1 MRPTILIVVAAM
13 ADFGFQAAVGAER
26 KTLLTVYVLQE
37 NVAPSLVVMPAR
49 ARAGKMFAD
58 IGISIQWRSG
68 PPHAS
73 SPRNF
78 VIVEM
83 ADYTPRDCY
92 PGALAYAM
100 PYDRLHIKVFYDRV
114 RGTVYS
120 QTVPALLAHV
130 FVHEITH
137 VIQGFSRHSSV
148 GIMKARW
155 DVNDYLL
162 MQSKPLTFTEE
173 DIHFIRQ
180 GLAARETA
188 IRVAPRLTG
197 SREYA
202 DARCVTLARRCIKSR
217 LASARPF
224 LQQPG
229 DLMRRS
235 HSGRMCHSEIARC
248 STLNAQHDRFL
259 LWSSHV

>member
-1 MRPTILIVVAAM
+1 MRPTILIAVAAM

-26 KTLLTVYVLQE
+26 KTVLTVYVLQE

-49 ARAGKMFAD
+49 AQAGKMFAD

-68 PPHAS
+68 PPHGLL
-73 SPRNF
+73 PRNF

-83 ADYTPRDCY
+83 ADYTPRNCY

-114 RGTVYS
+114 RATVYS

-137 VIQGFSRHSSV
+137 ILQGFCRHSSA

-162 MQSKPLTFTEE
+162 MRSKPLTFTEE

-180 GLAARETA
+180 GLAAREVGTHA
-188 IRVAPRLTG
+188 TPRPPG
-197 SREYA
+197 SREF
-202 DARCVTLARRCIKSR
+202 ARLLCNACPRI
-217 LASARPF
+217 
-224 LQQPG
+224 
-229 DLMRRS
+229 MR
-235 HSGRMCHSEIARC
+235 
-248 STLNAQHDRFL
+248 NAAMTN
-259 LWSSHV
+259 